1 MELKD
6 FIRNYRIEHGL
17 SMEQFAKL
25 SSLSKGYISMLEK
38 GQNPQTKKK
47 IVPSLTALN
56 NIAQAMNMDL
66 NYLLDTMDDLEV
78 SLIPEQPTAT
88 TAKAT
93 DFSEREILLIKKYRQ
108 LDADGKVLVDSIIDT
123 RLMQLCGKA
132 EEKEEA
138 LG

>member
-1 MELKD
+1 MEIKD
-6 FIRNYRIEHGL
+6 IIRNKRLERGYTMKQLGDKVGVSEATVSRWESGHL
-17 SMEQFAKL
+17 STMKHTKIALLADALGISPVLLFA
-25 SSLSKGYISMLEK
+25 
-38 GQNPQTKKK
+38 P
-47 IVPSLTALN
+47 
-56 NIAQAMNMDL
+56 AQPAA
-66 NYLLDTMDDLEV
+66 
-78 SLIPEQPTAT
+78 TAT

-108 LDADGKVLVDSIIDT
+108 LDADGKALVDSIIDT